1 MPSIQTINV
10 ASPLRL
16 GAVERS
22 PHYALPLNAETLTSH
37 IDDSQLSAGSRKGVP
52 AREGFSGEGCP
63 LTQLDHCHT
72 HRLSRRILAPYYSH
86 LLPKVDLDFSENFQS
101 YLSELR
107 TVQRPC
113 RPPPRNELTRCNK
126 CIGVTA
132 AKPLQ
137 RIASLKDLAPH

>member
-63 LTQLDHCHT
+63 LTQLG
-72 HRLSRRILAPYYSH
+72 
-86 LLPKVDLDFSENFQS
+86 LLPHP
-101 YLSELR
+101 
-107 TVQRPC
+107 TP
-113 RPPPRNELTRCNK
+113 NK
-126 CIGVTA
+126 TNLGY
-132 AKPLQ
+132 PLQ
-137 RIASLKDLAPH
+137 SFVAKS